1 MRVMLTAFSTH
12 SRLLFSF
19 ASFCSRGCWRRAM
32 ALVRGRR
39 TSTRT
44 TTSGIHYLSLLQSTR
59 KTFRQLMAW
68 DLLSFCLVFLL
79 LHGYCIFVFR
89 SFQLC
94 QFCLG
99 LGYGTFRIH
108 LDISTNC
115 TPKLSSYHFTYTC
128 RISIGTPIGE
138 IWNES
143 MATSLGI
150 SSPNLDS

>member
-68 DLLSFCLVFLL
+68 DPKISCLFVWVLYFC
-79 LHGYCIFVFR
+79 FR

-108 LDISTNC
+108 LDLTC
-115 TPKLSSYHFTYTC
+115 TPRLHLYVSYKFRYTFRWNDSKVRSLDLSSPRFIV
-128 RISIGTPIGE
+128 RF
-138 IWNES
+138 
-143 MATSLGI
+143 
-150 SSPNLDS
+150 NLDS